1 MEREYEM
8 NFAQFVRDRRKQMN
22 LTQEGLADLVH
33 VSKSAVTKWESG
45 RGLPDRTNL
54 RQLAKVIGVSV
65 EILNGICEGN
75 ELSESDGVL
84 IAEIIALLEKHG
96 YKVTK
101 R

>member
-75 ELSESDGVL
+75 ELSESDEVL
-84 IAEIIALLEKHG
+84 IVEIIALLEKHG